1 MAHRGPRS
9 LESPESMHREVLDPL
24 DDEAAKHILGDVDNA
39 EAILARLG
47 GHPLALQLH
56 RPGMTLPE
64 EGEGI
69 EAFVTNAVLA
79 DLSKDERG
87 AVEALAL
94 LPFAVPGDDL
104 EQAEAVADLDERALL
119 LWWATGGC
127 RCTPSSDTSC
137 WRPWVKRPFSAR
149 PEPALT
155 IGPTAPAPS
164 LR

>member
-1 MAHRGPRS
+1 
-9 LESPESMHREVLDPL
+9 MHREVLDPL

-94 LPFAVPGDDL
+94 LPLPSPGMTWSRQKPWRTL
-104 EQAEAVADLDERALL
+104 TSVRSCCGGHGRVA
-119 LWWATGGC
+119 G
-127 RCTPSSDTSC
+127 
-137 WRPWVKRPFSAR
+137 AR
-149 PEPALT
+149 PR
-155 IGPTAPAPS
+155 PT
-164 LR
+164 RRVGDHG

>member
-1 MAHRGPRS
+1 
-9 LESPESMHREVLDPL
+9 MHREVLDPL

-69 EAFVTNAVLA
+69 EVFVTNAVLA

-87 AVEALAL
+87 AVEALP
-94 LPFAVPGDDL
+94 LPLPSPGMTWSRQKPWRTL
-104 EQAEAVADLDERALL
+104 TSVRSCCGGPRE
-119 LWWATGGC
+119 GC